1 MKTTIL
7 ICSIVLGLILVST
20 ASNGAVVVIPSNPLS
35 TQAVQIQVVNQY
47 TSEAAI
53 TSATIV
59 RNGNQFVINQTVDL
73 VCLLP
78 AAPILT
84 SYFDVGVL
92 QAGAYQVIA
101 QIQHTSSL
109 PGCGGYTVNQSAN
122 FNVIDAASVPAGDF
136 LSYLIVA
143 CLLAFFGMRRLMSAK
158 WV

>member
-1 MKTTIL
+1 M
-7 ICSIVLGLILVST
+7 LGLILVST
-20 ASNGAVVVIPSNPLS
+20 VSNGAVVVIPSNPLS

-47 TSEAAI
+47 TSAASI
-53 TSATIV
+53 TSATIL

-92 QAGAYQVIA
+92 QAGTYQVIA

-109 PGCGGYTVNQSAN
+109 PGCGGFTTNQSAN
-122 FNVIDAASVPAGDF
+122 FTVVDPVSVPMGNF
-136 LSYLIVA
+136 LSYLAVA